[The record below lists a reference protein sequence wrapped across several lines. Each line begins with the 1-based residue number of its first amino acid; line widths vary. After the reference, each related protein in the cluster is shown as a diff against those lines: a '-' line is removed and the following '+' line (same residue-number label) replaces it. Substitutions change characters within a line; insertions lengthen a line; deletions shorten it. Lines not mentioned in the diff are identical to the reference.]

1 MTDKHE
7 YIVRWI
13 PVDGGKESSFL
24 TDNQEEA
31 IENFKANVR
40 LGHRVSIEV
49 MR

>member
-1 MTDKHE
+1 METKATF
-7 YIVRWI
+7 IVRWK
-13 PVDGGKESSFL
+13 PVNGGTESSSL
-24 TDNQEEA
+24 TKSEEEA

>member
-1 MTDKHE
+1 METKATF
-7 YIVRWI
+7 IVRWK
-13 PVDGGKESSFL
+13 PVNGGTESSYL
-24 TDNQEEA
+24 TENEEDA